1 MTRRKRILWAAYSL
15 AYDALWDNGCTAA
28 AAAAVIAELDPS
40 LPVEEVG
47 AGTGL
52 VTQHLVAAGLHVTAS
67 EPDPWMRRRF
77 RSRLASTP
85 LGNGGIEDL
94 RDERSGPASV
104 IAVNVVHLTQDP
116 VAAIA
121 ELRRRATARGRVVV
135 VTPCPSA
142 TLLSVGRAQ
151 RRIGVTRLH
160 VMRFI
165 ALHVVLA
172 PLTILAQ
179 GSKAPG
185 RDAVAL
191 SAGADRTTTLDD
203 ASRLLVFS
211 GDGS

>member
-1 MTRRKRILWAAYSL
+1 
-15 AYDALWDNGCTAA
+15 
-28 AAAAVIAELDPS
+28 
-40 LPVEEVG
+40 
-47 AGTGL
+47 
-52 VTQHLVAAGLHVTAS
+52 
-67 EPDPWMRRRF
+67 MRRRF